1 MEEKLPIV
9 ILTNKHHIRQR
20 IFWWD
25 AASLPSLLQAMTFMR
40 WWTRRTTLRN
50 FLEMKEFMSH
60 ATFSFLHSDYFEHNS
75 SSSK

>member
-60 ATFSFLHSDYFEHNS
+60 ATISFLHSDYFEHNS